1 MHEMSIAL
9 SIIEAVE
16 SRARDEGGGRVSEI
30 ELVVGKLAGIEPESL
45 SFCFSAAAKGTL
57 CESAQLQIQKPEGV
71 GLCRDCNRKFPVSFY
86 YAECPECR
94 SFRIEIVSGEEFR
107 IQTIT
112 IEEEGEQA
120 NV

>member
-16 SRARDEGGGRVSEI
+16 SKARDEGAGRISEI
-30 ELVVGKLAGIEPESL
+30 ELQIGKLAGIEPESL
-45 SFCFSAAAKGTL
+45 RFCFSAAARGSL
-57 CESAQLQIQKPEGV
+57 AESALLHIEEPEGI
-71 GLCRDCNRKFPVSFY
+71 GECRECGRKFPVSFY

-94 SFRIEIVSGEEFR
+94 SLRIEIVSGEEFR

-112 IEEEGEQA
+112 IEEEGE
-120 NV
+120 

>member
-16 SRARDEGGGRVSEI
+16 AKAREEGAERISGI
-30 ELVVGKLAGIEPESL
+30 DLVVGKLAGIQPESL
-45 SFCFSAAAKGTL
+45 RFCFSAAAKGSMA
-57 CESAQLQIQKPEGV
+57 ESALLQIEEPEGI
-71 GLCRDCNRKFPVSFY
+71 GECMECGRKFPVSFY

-94 SFRIEIVSGEEFR
+94 SLKIGIVSGEEFT

-112 IEEEGEQA
+112 IAEEGD
-120 NV
+120 